1 MLCDNPD
8 NLQLPPMLKIRQ
20 LFDIPQAIDPGQA
33 LEREFAAMGNG
44 RSLPPGAK
52 VAVGVGS
59 RGISNLATVVA
70 EVVRYLRSL
79 GAEPFILPAMGS
91 HGGATAQ
98 GQIQVLGHRGVTEET
113 CGAPIRATM
122 EVVSLGETSCGIP
135 LFVNRLAHEA
145 DGLVLINRIKP
156 HTNFIGPTESGILKM
171 MSIGL
176 GNQAGAEYYHRL
188 SLVRPPVRHPLHRRP
203 RSHGAQPFFV
213 WRGFAGKPKPP
224 DLQATPGR
232 TGADGAGG
240 GRDDASGPRPAAP
253 PAHGPGGSLDRGR
266 NGQGHIGHGHRPQR
280 GGARRGCLWGGA
292 RESPKIAR
300 IHVRRLSEH
309 TAGSAVGIGQADF
322 TLRGLVNEID
332 QQATIIN
339 CLTACTPEAGMIPPT
354 FDTDLDAVAA
364 ALMTIRPY
372 TLEDL
377 GIVYI
382 KNTLELEEL
391 YASAAYHDALAVD
404 PKVKITAEPWA
415 LKFDQ
420 GNAAKPFLRHRQI
433 TARRHYRTARRF
445 LFCRDAK
452 RRWNISSPR
461 RPR

>member
-122 EVVSLGETSCGIP
+122 DVVSLGETSCGIP

-188 SLVRPPVRHPLHRRP
+188 SLVRPQYDILSTAGRAAME
-203 RSHGAQPFFV
+203 RSRFLFGVALLENQNHQICKL
-213 WRGFAGKPKPP
+213 RLAGPEQMEQVEAEMM
-224 DLQATPGR
+224 LQARALLPRLPMDQVDLLIVEEMGKDIS
-232 TGADGAGG
+232 GMGIDPNVV
-240 GRDDASGPRPAAP
+240 GRDVAAY
-253 PAHGPGGSLDRGR
+253 
-266 NGQGHIGHGHRPQR
+266 
-280 GGARRGCLWGGA
+280 GAV

-420 GNAAKPFLRHRQI
+420 GMLLSPF
-433 TARRHYRTARRF
+433 
-445 LFCRDAK
+445 
-452 RRWNISSPR
+452 
-461 RPR
+461 

>member
-1 MLCDNPD
+1 MLCDNPAD
-8 NLQLPPMLKIRQ
+8 LQLPPMLKIRQ
-20 LFDIPQAIDPGQA
+20 IFDIPPAIDPVPA
-33 LEREFAAMGNG
+33 LEREFATIKDGL
-44 RSLPPGAK
+44 SLAPGAK

-70 EVVRYLRSL
+70 GVVRCLRSL
-79 GAEPFILPAMGS
+79 GAEPFIIPAMGS
-91 HGGATAQ
+91 HGGAAAQ
-98 GQIQVLGHRGVTEET
+98 GQIEVLGHRGVTEDT

-145 DGLVLINRIKP
+145 DGLVLVNRIKP

-188 SLVRPPVRHPLHRRP
+188 SLVRPQYDILSTAGREAMGRSRFLFGVALVENQNHQLCKLRLAGRERMEQVETELMGLARAILP
-203 RSHGAQPFFV
+203 RLPMERV
-213 WRGFAGKPKPP
+213 DLLIVEEMGKEISGMGIDPNVV
-224 DLQATPGR
+224 
-232 TGADGAGG
+232 
-240 GRDDASGPRPAAP
+240 GRDVAAY
-253 PAHGPGGSLDRGR
+253 
-266 NGQGHIGHGHRPQR
+266 
-280 GGARRGCLWGGA
+280 GARR
-292 RESPKIAR
+292 EIPKIAR
-300 IHVRRLSEH
+300 IHVRRLSAH
-309 TAGSAVGIGQADF
+309 TAGSAVGIGQADS
-322 TLRGLVNEID
+322 TLRGLVKEID

-354 FDTDLDAVAA
+354 YDTDLDAVAA

-391 YASAAYHDALAVD
+391 YVSQAYRAALSAH
-404 PKVKITAEPWA
+404 PKIEIAPEPWA
-415 LKFDQ
+415 LQFDQ
-420 GNAAKPFLRHRQI
+420 GMLRSPF
-433 TARRHYRTARRF
+433 
-445 LFCRDAK
+445 
-452 RRWNISSPR
+452 
-461 RPR
+461 

>member
-1 MLCDNPD
+1 
-8 NLQLPPMLKIRQ
+8 MLKIRQ
-20 LFDIPQAIDPGQA
+20 LFDIPQTIDPAQA
-33 LEREFAAMGNG
+33 MEREFAAMKNTLN
-44 RSLPPGAK
+44 LPPGAK

-59 RGISNLATVVA
+59 RGISDLATVVA
-70 EVVRYLRSL
+70 EVVRCLRSL

-98 GQIQVLGHRGVTEET
+98 GQIQVLCHRGVTEET
-113 CGAPIRATM
+113 CGAPILATM

-135 LFVNRLAHEA
+135 LFINRLAHEA

-188 SLVRPPVRHPLHRRP
+188 SLVRPQYDILSTAGRQAMERSRFLFGVALLENQNHQICGLRLAGPEQMEPVE
-203 RSHGAQPFFV
+203 AEMM
-213 WRGFAGKPKPP
+213 
-224 DLQATPGR
+224 LQARALLPRLPMDQVDLLIVEEMGKEIS
-232 TGADGAGG
+232 GMGIDPNVV
-240 GRDDASGPRPAAP
+240 GRDVAAY
-253 PAHGPGGSLDRGR
+253 
-266 NGQGHIGHGHRPQR
+266 
-280 GGARRGCLWGGA
+280 GAV

-322 TLRGLVNEID
+322 TLRGLVEQID

-391 YASAAYHDALAVD
+391 YASAAYHDALAAD
-404 PKVKITAEPWA
+404 PKVEIATEPWA

-420 GNAAKPFLRHRQI
+420 GMLLSPF
-433 TARRHYRTARRF
+433 
-445 LFCRDAK
+445 
-452 RRWNISSPR
+452 
-461 RPR
+461 

>member
-1 MLCDNPD
+1 MLCDNPAE
-8 NLQLPPMLKIRQ
+8 LQLPPMLKIRR
-20 LFDIPQAIDPGQA
+20 LFDIPPAINPVPA
-33 LEREFAAMGNG
+33 LEREFAALKDGL
-44 RSLPPGAK
+44 RLPPGAK

-59 RGISNLATVVA
+59 RGISDLATVVA
-70 EVVRYLRSL
+70 EVVRRLRSL
-79 GAEPFILPAMGS
+79 GAEPFIIPAMGS

-98 GQIQVLGHRGVTEET
+98 GQIKVLGHRGVTEET

-122 EVVSLGETSCGIP
+122 EVVSLGETSRGIP
-135 LFVNRLAHEA
+135 LFINRLAHEA

-188 SLVRPPVRHPLHRRP
+188 SLVRPQYDIISTAGREAMG
-203 RSHGAQPFFV
+203 RSRFLFGVALLENQNHQICGL
-213 WRGFAGKPKPP
+213 RLAGPEHMEQVEAEMM
-224 DLQATPGR
+224 LQARALLPRLPMDQVDLLIVEEMGKDIS
-232 TGADGAGG
+232 GMGIDPNVV
-240 GRDDASGPRPAAP
+240 GRDVAAY
-253 PAHGPGGSLDRGR
+253 
-266 NGQGHIGHGHRPQR
+266 
-280 GGARRGCLWGGA
+280 GAV

-372 TLEDL
+372 TLDDL

-391 YASAAYHDALAVD
+391 YVSQAYRAALSADPNIQIAS
-404 PKVKITAEPWA
+404 EPWA
-415 LKFDQ
+415 LNFEQ
-420 GNAAKPFLRHRQI
+420 GMLLSPF
-433 TARRHYRTARRF
+433 
-445 LFCRDAK
+445 
-452 RRWNISSPR
+452 
-461 RPR
+461 